1 LVVILVTNEQGRNR
15 RRSAESMATTT
26 PTPTHAAPSQ
36 RADARR
42 NRRKVLNAARKA
54 FAEDGLDVR
63 VEKVAKKA
71 GVGVG
76 TVYRH
81 FPTKEDLLQ
90 ALADDR
96 FAGLAEAARKA
107 LDEPDAW
114 NGFSEFMRYSAEVMA
129 EDRALSEAMDQRPE
143 MCGRAAEEVRLL
155 EIVGELIERAQAEGA
170 LRRDV
175 VPEDVPSL
183 ICGLGRATRESE
195 GRPSM
200 SWERYL
206 AIILAGLRP
215 PTDSHPPEPPADS

>member
-1 LVVILVTNEQGRNR
+1 
-15 RRSAESMATTT
+15 MATKTT
-26 PTPTHAAPSQ
+26 TATSPPLADGARTQ

-42 NRRKVLNAARKA
+42 NRRKVLDAARKA

-63 VEKVAKKA
+63 VEKVARRA

-76 TVYRH
+76 TLYRH

-96 FAGLAEAARKA
+96 FAGLAEAARTA
-107 LDEPDAW
+107 LDDSDAW
-114 NGFSEFMRYSAEVMA
+114 KGFSEFMRYSAEVMA
-129 EDRALSEAMDQRPE
+129 GDRALSEAMDQRPE
-143 MCGRAAEEVRLL
+143 MCGQAAEDVKLL

-170 LRRDV
+170 LRLDV

-183 ICGLGRATRESE
+183 ICGLGRATRETE

-215 PTDSHPPEPPADS
+215 PADAPFPASPDHS

>member
-1 LVVILVTNEQGRNR
+1 
-15 RRSAESMATTT
+15 MATKTT
-26 PTPTHAAPSQ
+26 TETSPALADGARTQ

-42 NRRKVLNAARKA
+42 NRRKVLDAARKA

-63 VEKVAKKA
+63 VEKVARRA

-96 FAGLAEAARKA
+96 FAGLAEAARTA
-107 LDEPDAW
+107 LDDPDAW

-129 EDRALSEAMDQRPE
+129 GDRALSEAMDQRPE
-143 MCGRAAEEVRLL
+143 LCGQAAEDVKLL

-170 LRRDV
+170 LRLDV

-183 ICGLGRATRESE
+183 ICGLGRATRETE

-215 PTDSHPPEPPADS
+215 PAGAPPPASPAASPADS

>member
-1 LVVILVTNEQGRNR
+1 MTT
-15 RRSAESMATTT
+15 SATATT
-26 PTPTHAAPSQ
+26 PSDGARTQ

-42 NRRKVLNAARKA
+42 NRRKVLDAAKKT

-63 VEKVAKKA
+63 IEKVARKA

-107 LDEPDAW
+107 LDDPDAW
-114 NGFSEFMRYSAEVMA
+114 NGFSGFMRYSAEVMA

-143 MCGRAAEEVRLL
+143 MCAHAAEEVRLL
-155 EIVGELIERAQAEGA
+155 EIVGELIERAKAEGA
-170 LRRDV
+170 LREDV
-175 VPEDVPSL
+175 VADDVPSL
-183 ICGLGRATRESE
+183 ICGLGRGTREAV
-195 GRPSM
+195 GRSSM

-206 AIILAGLRP
+206 EIILAGLRP
-215 PTDSHPPEPPADS
+215 PADAPPPARGAGS

>member
-1 LVVILVTNEQGRNR
+1 
-15 RRSAESMATTT
+15 MASITKTL
-26 PTPTHAAPSQ
+26 PSDAPRVQ

-42 NRRKVLNAARKA
+42 NRRKVLDAARA
-54 FAEDGLDVR
+54 GFAEDGLDVH
-63 VEKVAKKA
+63 VEKIARRA

-81 FPTKEDLLQ
+81 FPTKEDLVQ

-107 LDEPDAW
+107 LDDPDAW
-114 NGFSEFMRYSAEVMA
+114 NGFSEFMRYSAKVMA

-143 MCGRAAEEVRLL
+143 MCGQAAEDVKLL
-155 EIVGELIERAQAEGA
+155 EIVGELIARAQAEGA
-170 LRRDV
+170 LREDV

-183 ICGLGRATRESE
+183 ICGLGRATRDTP
-195 GRPSM
+195 GRPAM
-200 SWERYL
+200 SWDRYL

-215 PTDSHPPEPPADS
+215 PADSPLPVRHADS